1 MHPFN
6 SGNFVDDPI
15 ISKLVHSTKNLDI
28 LLDRQQ
34 IKSRRKNLAAKI
46 IAAMPAYNEE
56 EYIGS
61 MVLGVRPYV
70 DEVIVIDDGSTD
82 RTVRIAEMAGARVI
96 RHQTNKGKGKAIQ
109 TVLEEAKK
117 MDVDMLVLLDSDCQH
132 NPDEIP
138 FLLEPLING
147 EVDIVNGSR
156 FLDKKSKIPYYRTV
170 GQHFLTF
177 STNLSAG
184 TSITDS
190 QNGFRALSKK
200 AINTLQ
206 LTENGMGVESEMI
219 HRAHESNLKIKEVA
233 ISCRYDV
240 NGSTLNPVSHGLHV
254 IGAIVNQLQ
263 RKHPLL
269 YFALPGFILFLIG
282 FSLSLQTLFA
292 YSMLGEFL
300 VGKALV
306 GGILLLVGVAAIFT
320 GLMLNSIATMLRE
333 LKPE

>member
-1 MHPFN
+1 MNPFN
-6 SGNFVDDPI
+6 SGNFVDDPV
-15 ISKLVHSTKNLDI
+15 SKLLHSPKNLDI
-28 LLDRQQ
+28 TLNKQQ
-34 IKSRRKNLAAKI
+34 IESRIEKPAAKI

-61 MVLGVRPYV
+61 MVLGVSPYV
-70 DEVIVIDDGSTD
+70 DEVIVLDDGSTD
-82 RTVRIAEMAGARVI
+82 RTVRFAEMAGARVI
-96 RHQTNKGKGKAIQ
+96 SHQTNMGKGKAIQ

-117 MDVDMLVLLDSDCQH
+117 MDIDMLVLLDSDCQH

-138 FLLEPLING
+138 SLLEPLING

-156 FLDKKSKIPYYRTV
+156 FLDKKSKIPYYRTI

-206 LTENGMGVESEMI
+206 LKENGMGVESEMI
-219 HRAHESNLKIKEVA
+219 HRAHESDLKIKEVP

-254 IGAIVNQLQ
+254 MGAIVNQLQ

-282 FSLSLQTLFA
+282 LSLSLQTLFA

-300 VGKALV
+300 IEKALV
-306 GGILLLVGVAAIFT
+306 GGILLLVGVVAMFT
-320 GLMLNSIATMLRE
+320 GLMLNSLAMMLKE
-333 LKPE
+333 LKTE